1 MLIRS
6 LWWISYLGLQ
16 RFLYADSPLN
26 LGFTSFNLCHYLL
39 DIGHFVFSLPKH
51 SGISPHFIWSFALNF
66 LADVVQVITT
76 ILLTRFD
83 ELVKLTLRPVCKALD
98 SNRIKLV
105 IINDQEMQVTRWWVT
120 SYKWSDPG
128 ALPRFKFCARLT
140 FASCSHSWTPKT
152 LPALCNAYIF
162 PSLDWHWLHVFRAW
176 HWLRVFPRWTLYT
189 AKLFLRL
196 TLGTLS
202 YAWCWRHVFPRSA
215 PVTCYSHV
223 TLVIRLSG
231 TLDNPYT

>member
-6 LWWISYLGLQ
+6 LWWLSYLGLQ

-26 LGFTSFNLCHYLL
+26 LGFTSFNLCHYFL

-51 SGISPHFIWSFALNF
+51 SGICPHFIWSFALNF

-76 ILLTRFD
+76 VLLTRFD
-83 ELVKLTLRPVCKALD
+83 ELVKLALRPVCKALD

-120 SYKWSDPG
+120 SYKSDPG
-128 ALPRFKFCARLT
+128 ALPRFKFSTRLI

-152 LPALCNAYIF
+152 LFQRFATLTYFPHLTDTDYMFSALDTGYVSSRAGHCVQLTFSCAWRWVRYPMHVAGDTF
-162 PSLDWHWLHVFRAW
+162 SRAQHLLHVI
-176 HWLRVFPRWTLYT
+176 PT
-189 AKLFLRL
+189 
-196 TLGTLS
+196 
-202 YAWCWRHVFPRSA
+202 
-215 PVTCYSHV
+215 
-223 TLVIRLSG
+223 
-231 TLDNPYT
+231 